1 MRRCLAALAVLLSF
15 SGCTTTGLVV
25 GPDFG
30 PSSQAAK
37 SLGARLVRAEF
48 EIGSSCSSMEPELA
62 AYNAVGA
69 RVLVLAGFE
78 GRIPSVAEAQSVGQW
93 ASCFGPGSTW
103 AKTHLAVTAIEFGNE
118 TSYGYQ
124 YPNCVGTGACYSQR
138 AQDYAARFMAAR
150 QAISSASVRLLAQ
163 ADHGGNGTNV
173 WVHGLKLGGLTSA
186 AVGGWTVHPYGPSPT
201 SKTGDLV
208 RQTAAEGFSD
218 TIPVY
223 VTEYGITSRECP
235 TGVGATVTGN
245 SDGWPTNLNYAQAAT
260 DLHNALGAIRSFLG
274 DRLGAIMIFGAK
286 DGLAACGDSNRE
298 GHFGALH
305 SDLSDKGAYSREVRD
320 QLGM

>member
-37 SLGARLVRAEF
+37 SLGAKLVRAEF

-62 AYNAVGA
+62 AYDAVGA

-78 GRIPSVAEAQSVGQW
+78 GRIPSVGEAQSLAQW
-93 ASCFGPGSTW
+93 AVCFGPGSTW
-103 AKTHLAVTAIEFGNE
+103 AKTHQPVTSIEFGNE

-124 YPNCVGTGACYSQR
+124 YPGCVGTGACYSQR

-150 QAISSASVRLLAQ
+150 QAISSAGVRLLAQ

-201 SKTGDLV
+201 AKIGALV
-208 RQTAAEGFSD
+208 SQTAAEGFSD
-218 TIPVY
+218 TIPVF

-235 TGVGATVTGN
+235 TGVGAQVTGN
-245 SDGWPTNLNYAQAAT
+245 SDGWPTNLNYQQAAT
-260 DLHNALGAIRSFLG
+260 DLRSALSSIRQSLG
-274 DRLGAIMIFGAK
+274 DRLGDVLVYGAK

-305 SDLSDKGAYSREVRD
+305 SDLSDKDGYSAAVRD
-320 QLGM
+320 ELTR